1 MENNQEIIDNAELN
15 MMSAISHLETELAK
29 IRAGKANPIMLK
41 GVSVEYYGNMTP
53 LNQVASISTPNAQT
67 ISIQPWEKDMLEE
80 IEKSIINSNLG
91 LNPVNNGESL
101 LINIPPLTEER
112 RIELTKIAKSESESA
127 KVSIRNSRKDANNK
141 IKALDI
147 SEDLKSNLEIDSQE
161 LTDKY
166 IKKVDEMF
174 NLKEKDILTL

>member
-1 MENNQEIIDNAELN
+1 MENNQEIIDSAELN

-53 LNQVASISTPNAQT
+53 LNQVASVSTPNAQT

-112 RIELTKIAKSESESA
+112 RVELTKIAKSESEAA
-127 KVSIRNSRKDANNK
+127 KVSIRNSRKDTNNK

-174 NLKEKDILTL
+174 TLKEKDILTL

>member
-1 MENNQEIIDNAELN
+1 MV
-15 MMSAISHLETELAK
+15 SLESSWSFC
-29 IRAGKANPIMLK
+29 RARL
-41 GVSVEYYGNMTP
+41 
-53 LNQVASISTPNAQT
+53 
-67 ISIQPWEKDMLEE
+67 
-80 IEKSIINSNLG
+80 
-91 LNPVNNGESL
+91 
-101 LINIPPLTEER
+101 
-112 RIELTKIAKSESESA
+112 
-127 KVSIRNSRKDANNK
+127 K

>member
-15 MMSAISHLETELAK
+15 MMSAVSHLETELAK

-53 LNQVASISTPNAQT
+53 LNQVASVSTPNAQT

-112 RIELTKIAKSESESA
+112 RVELTKIAKSESESA

-174 NLKEKDILTL
+174 TLKEKDILTL

>member
-112 RIELTKIAKSESESA
+112 RVELTKIAKSESESA

>member
-1 MENNQEIIDNAELN
+1 MENNQEITENAELN

-53 LNQVASISTPNAQT
+53 LNQVSSVSTPNAQT

-112 RIELTKIAKSESESA
+112 RVELTKIAKSESESA
-127 KVSIRNSRKDANNK
+127 KVSIRNTRKDANNK

-166 IKKVDEMF
+166 IKKVDDMF
-174 NLKEKDILTL
+174 TLKEKDILTL